1 MSKKKNTITTFIIV
15 LMLVSGLCLTLYPS
29 FSNWW
34 NARLQTRAII
44 KYDQTVSQMDN
55 AEKERIIA
63 KAEEYNRKLAE
74 LSDPL
79 GKPKEIAGYED
90 ILDITGTGIMGYIT
104 IPKINVYLPVYHG
117 TSAEVLNVAVG
128 HLQGTTLPIGGNSR
142 HAVIS
147 AHRGLPSAKLFT
159 DIDQLVED
167 DTFTITILDEVL
179 TYEIDQIET
188 ILPSDTEKLR
198 IQQDMDCVTLM
209 TCTPYGIN
217 THRLLVRGRRIDTVY
232 PRNVRVPADAV
243 MVDDMT
249 VWSAIVVFVLLLLL
263 IWWFISE
270 KLRGSRR
277 FTQEKV
283 YDIPLRRDK

>member
-1 MSKKKNTITTFIIV
+1 MSRKKNTITTALIII
-15 LMLVSGLCLTLYPS
+15 MLVTGLGLTIYPS

-44 KYDQTVSQMDN
+44 KYDQAVSQMN
-55 AEKERIIA
+55 NSEKELIMA
-63 KAEEYNRKLAE
+63 KAEEYNRRLAE
-74 LSDPL
+74 FGDPL
-79 GKPKEIAGYED
+79 GKPKEIEGYDD

-117 TSAEVLNVAVG
+117 TSAEVLNIAVG
-128 HLQGTTLPIGGNSR
+128 HLQGTSLPIGGNSR

-188 ILPSDTEKLR
+188 ILPYETEKLR
-198 IQQDMDCVTLM
+198 ICPDMDCVTLM

-263 IWWFISE
+263 IWWIISG
-270 KLRGSRR
+270 KMRNSKH
-277 FTQEKV
+277 FSQEKI
-283 YDIPLRRDK
+283 YDIPIKHDK